1 MGKPGGA
8 KGGLASAGGTPGGA
22 VVTLF
27 SAGTLCSAG
36 GSARGSM
43 VGLKTLAIARRA
55 AVAVTVASTKGWRAF
70 TGMCALMEM
79 DVRVSVRSV
88 I

>member
-1 MGKPGGA
+1 
-8 KGGLASAGGTPGGA
+8 
-22 VVTLF
+22 
-27 SAGTLCSAG
+27 
-36 GSARGSM
+36 M